1 MHAMRMGPGK
11 HLQNRV
17 LMNGLVTPEE
27 FDYFHEV
34 NFIYWNKIFAKF
46 SLADHHPRVR
56 PLKSARLRR
65 WYVIRLT
72 ADPFS
77 LTRKCRP
84 FGWKG
89 YRAATSPQLW

>member
-11 HLQNRV
+11 HLQGRV

-34 NFIYWNKIFAKF
+34 NIGTERNKIFALNF
-46 SLADHHPRVR
+46 SSLVDYHPRVR

-65 WYVIRLT
+65 WYVI
-72 ADPFS
+72 
-77 LTRKCRP
+77 
-84 FGWKG
+84 
-89 YRAATSPQLW
+89 